1 MAAGRVNT
9 NMRPLADLT
18 PLPLSPS
25 VFQQPQDDWNSI
37 FADALTATDSNQSAV
52 DGQIPSIYAA
62 MDPISQA
69 IDALGGLVDAG
80 GAILDILSG
89 DLDLVDLTP
98 EILNYQAA
106 DTALDSGLSSF
117 TIDVTAVAEAFISF
131 LGQVIGPLIDSI
143 IRIITDT
150 IQAIET
156 EIAGIIDEIKLLEL
170 QTVPSSQPPPF

>member
-1 MAAGRVNT
+1 
-9 NMRPLADLT
+9 MRPLADLT

-25 VFQQPQDDWNSI
+25 VFRQPQDDWNSI

-106 DTALDSGLSSF
+106 DTALDNGLSSF
-117 TIDVTAVAEAFISF
+117 TIDVTAVAEAFIGF
-131 LGQVIGPLIDSI
+131 LTQVIGPLFEDI

-150 IQAIET
+150 INTIET
-156 EIAGIIDEIKLLEL
+156 EIAGIVDELKLIEL
-170 QTVPSSQPPPF
+170 QNIPASQPPPF